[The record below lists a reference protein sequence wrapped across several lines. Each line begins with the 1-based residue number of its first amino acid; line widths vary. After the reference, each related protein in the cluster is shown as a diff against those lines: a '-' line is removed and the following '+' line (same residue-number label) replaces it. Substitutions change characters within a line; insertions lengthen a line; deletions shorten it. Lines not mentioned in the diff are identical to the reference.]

1 MRRWLI
7 VVLLC
12 LPLAGCGADPVSPA
26 DVAKIVAALS
36 AAAALAGRKTDAGIS
51 FGQFLRQRVAY
62 LLGKNPDWATEANY
76 VKLTTRIGAEMDQL
90 SAVIVARRI
99 AFVSGSDPL
108 MPNHCDLQDAAKRLV
123 GDGPST
129 IATNFATNKQDRID
143 RIAQIVWRAG
153 ALHPELW
160 AGGDATLSPVLQQMP
175 LLEVLDRRL
184 RTVEFMMLHDQGK
197 LGAWSVAS
205 ATAGWKDEQRTSM
218 FQYPWVFTA
227 GDSPNFGDALTTK
240 GLTPASLAPT
250 FREEPTE
257 HRIYYAPK
265 MNRPRP
271 PSTNDW
277 TVSDAPYVITYAPP
291 GPPSAA
297 MERLIPSVATTPA
310 DFEDFWQRNW
320 FYCDMMIAALHVDA
334 IRFARKRRKG
344 NDADFDNSAGSGI
357 TLRPLLP
364 RTGAPSPGVLMSD
377 GATWF
382 EGVSIPHDQLQV
394 GDHLVYWNS
403 PFVRHLLHSAFGL
416 ENSLVMRIDTDGN
429 TVMLAGHGEKEMNER
444 AFADEL
450 AGEIKSAYDGLRK
463 AIDAKFA
470 ANPNIA
476 LLGLKRMGVSFQLV
490 RWAPFNETFK
500 PAAGGALHADGAWWI
515 RMRLAQLHDD
525 GKPAPSLAEAL
536 AQVPLSVA
544 VNTATQTPPPLAS
557 GDHDNDFREFDLS
570 SALRAQGR
578 QRRLEE
584 LFREPQSRPDRH
596 PR

>member
-1 MRRWLI
+1 MRCWL
-7 VVLLC
+7 VVVFLC
-12 LPLAGCGADPVSPA
+12 LPLAGCGAGPVSPA
-26 DVAKIVAALS
+26 DVAKIIAALS

-62 LLGKNPDWATEANY
+62 LLSKNPAWATEANY

-99 AFVSGSDPL
+99 ALGGTDPL
-108 MPNHCDLQDAAKRLV
+108 MPNHCDLQDATKRLV
-123 GDGPST
+123 SDGAST
-129 IATNFATNKQDRID
+129 IATNFTKNKQDRID

-160 AGGDATLSPVLQQMP
+160 AGGDATLAPVLQQMP

-184 RTVEFMMLHDQGK
+184 RTIELMMLHDEGDLGK
-197 LGAWSVAS
+197 WSVAS

-218 FQYPWVFTA
+218 FQYPWVGTA
-227 GDSPNFGDALTTK
+227 GASPNFVDALAAN

-250 FREEPTE
+250 FREEPAE

-277 TVSDAPYVITYAPP
+277 TVSDAPYVITYASA

-297 MERLIPSVATTPA
+297 LERLVPSAATTPA

-344 NDADFDNSAGSGI
+344 NDADFDNSANAGI
-357 TLRPLLP
+357 TLRPLIP
-364 RTGAPSPGVLMSD
+364 RTGMPSPGALMSD

-394 GDHLVYWNS
+394 GDHLVYWNN
-403 PFVRHLLHSAFGL
+403 PFVRHLLKSAFGL

-429 TVMLAGHGEKEMNER
+429 TVTLAGHGEPEMNER

-450 AGEIKSAYDGLRK
+450 ASEIKSAHDGLRK
-463 AIDAKFA
+463 AINQKFT
-470 ANPNIA
+470 ANPNVA
-476 LLGLKRMGVSFQLV
+476 LIGLKRMGVSFQLV
-490 RWAPFNETFK
+490 RWAPFNENFK
-500 PAAGGALHADGAWWI
+500 PAAARRLAGRRRMVDPHAPRPTARRRRSCPDPGRGARAGAALVRRRHRHADAPAA
-515 RMRLAQLHDD
+515 RLRRSRQR
-525 GKPAPSLAEAL
+525 
-536 AQVPLSVA
+536 LSRV
-544 VNTATQTPPPLAS
+544 
-557 GDHDNDFREFDLS
+557 DLS
-570 SALRAQGR
+570 SALRTERR

-584 LFREPQSRPDRH
+584 LFREPQGRPDRH